1 MQKYHPNLGKQSEGA
16 KIGTIS
22 NQFLEVQDHSL
33 FQSSCRYIQQSS
45 HPWKKA
51 SAQRNNQSVV
61 ILVILKKYENNLFL
75 EQKSAFQTLKA
86 NP

>member
-1 MQKYHPNLGKQSEGA
+1 MQKYHPNLGKLSEGA

-51 SAQRNNQSVV
+51 SAQRNNQSVT
-61 ILVILKKYENNLFL
+61 ISKLQRCKAPAFNFRCSCDSRDIKKV
-75 EQKSAFQTLKA
+75 
-86 NP
+86 